1 MRAVIGSVVCA
12 AALVVAGAAPAH
24 AGQQTASATTTT
36 ASASDKSLDAR
47 ISKKL
52 NADPMLKRYHIKATT
67 QRSVVTLTGTVP
79 TEADR
84 TKAAS
89 LAKVDGVT
97 RVDNQIIVDL
107 DAATAATTGTTTVD
121 KAATK
126 AEGGVARA
134 GSKTAEGVQK
144 GAEKTQEGIEKG
156 KEGTKTGYE
165 KSKSAT
171 KKAAEK
177 TQEGIETGVSK
188 GASGAA
194 KGMEKAAEG
203 VGKAGAVVTDGLITG
218 RVKTKFVD
226 EDLLKGSD
234 IHVDTDNH
242 VVTLTGTVPTATGR
256 ARAVQLAKDVDG
268 VSQVIDKLTVGP
280 KK

>member
-1 MRAVIGSVVCA
+1 MRAVIGSIVCA

-24 AGQQTASATTTT
+24 AGQQTTSTTTT
-36 ASASDKSLDAR
+36 ASASDKSVDAH
-47 ISKKL
+47 ISKRL
-52 NADPMLKRYHIKATT
+52 NADPTLKRYHIKATT
-67 QRSVVTLTGTVP
+67 QGSVVTLTGTVP
-79 TEADR
+79 SEADR
-84 TKAAS
+84 AKAAS
-89 LAKVDGVT
+89 LAKVDGIT

-107 DAATAATTGTTTVD
+107 NAATAATTGTTTVD

-126 AEGGVARA
+126 AEGGVAKA

-171 KKAAEK
+171 KKAVEK
-177 TQEGIETGVSK
+177 TQEGVGTGVSK

-203 VGKAGAVVTDGLITG
+203 VGKAGAVVTDGLVTG

-242 VVTLTGTVPTATGR
+242 IVTLSGTVPTAAGR

-268 VSQVIDKLTVGP
+268 VSQVVDKLTIGP
-280 KK
+280 KKP